1 MNTYNK
7 IMKLIWLL
15 MGTVMFIAVTV
26 MCFVDGF
33 EKWVFYYPLVLL
45 AFGMY
50 FFKVWMMK
58 RMEKH
63 IEYMAEK
70 EKEGI

>member
-1 MNTYNK
+1 
-7 IMKLIWLL
+7 MKLIWLL
-15 MGTVMFIAVTV
+15 IGIVMFIAVTV
-26 MCFVDGF
+26 MCFIDGF

-63 IEYMAEK
+63 VEYMSKK
-70 EKEGI
+70 EKERI

>member
-7 IMKLIWLL
+7 IMKVIWLL
-15 MGTVMFIAVTV
+15 MGSVMFIAVTV
-26 MCFVDGF
+26 MCFIDGF
-33 EKWVFYYPLVLL
+33 DKWAFYYPLVLL

>member
-7 IMKLIWLL
+7 IMKVIWFL
-15 MGTVMFIAVTV
+15 MGSVMFIAVTV
-26 MCFVDGF
+26 MCFIDGF
-33 EKWVFYYPLVLL
+33 DKWVFYYPLVLL

-70 EKEGI
+70 EKERI

>member
-1 MNTYNK
+1 
-7 IMKLIWLL
+7 MKVIWLL
-15 MGTVMFIAVTV
+15 MGSVMFIAVTV
-26 MCFVDGF
+26 MCFIDGF
-33 EKWVFYYPLVLL
+33 DKWVFYYPLVLL

-70 EKEGI
+70 EKERI

>member
-15 MGTVMFIAVTV
+15 LGTVMFIAVTV
-26 MCFVDGF
+26 MCFVEGF
-33 EKWVFYYPLVLL
+33 EKWIFYYPLVLL

-50 FFKVWMMK
+50 FFKTWMMK

-63 IEYMAEK
+63 IEYMSEK
-70 EKEGI
+70 EKERI

>member
-7 IMKLIWLL
+7 IMKVIWLL
-15 MGTVMFIAVTV
+15 MGSVMFIAVTV
-26 MCFVDGF
+26 MCFIDGF
-33 EKWVFYYPLVLL
+33 DKWVFYYPLVLL

-70 EKEGI
+70 EKEII

>member
-1 MNTYNK
+1 MK
-7 IMKLIWLL
+7 IIWLL
-15 MGTVMFIAVTV
+15 IGTLMFIAVTV

-33 EKWVFYYPLVLL
+33 EKWWFYYPLVLL

-63 IEYMAEK
+63 IEYMSEK
-70 EKEGI
+70 EKETI

>member
-1 MNTYNK
+1 MNTYNR
-7 IMKLIWLL
+7 IMKVIWLL
-15 MGTVMFIAVTV
+15 MGSVMFIAVTV
-26 MCFVDGF
+26 MCFIDGF
-33 EKWVFYYPLVLL
+33 DKWVFYYPLVLL

-70 EKEGI
+70 EKEII

>member
-7 IMKLIWLL
+7 IMKVIWLL
-15 MGTVMFIAVTV
+15 IGTVMFIAVTV
-26 MCFVDGF
+26 MCFIDGF

-50 FFKVWMMK
+50 FFKVWMMN

-63 IEYMAEK
+63 IEYMSKK
-70 EKEGI
+70 EKERI

>member
-1 MNTYNK
+1 
-7 IMKLIWLL
+7 MKLIWFLI
-15 MGTVMFIAVTV
+15 GTVMFIAVTV